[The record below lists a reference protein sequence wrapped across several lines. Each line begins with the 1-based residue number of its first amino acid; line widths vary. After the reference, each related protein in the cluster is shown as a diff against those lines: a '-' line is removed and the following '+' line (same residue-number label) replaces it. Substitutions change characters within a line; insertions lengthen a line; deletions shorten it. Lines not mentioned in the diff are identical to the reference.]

1 MENSP
6 ISSHLTNYLPPLKEL
21 TFRTVTYGATSLL
34 LGRVD
39 PVVLF
44 ISTFN
49 AVTVSFA
56 AQFSKKEDK
65 DLKKGIIALVSLA
78 ASTFIAVKAAPA
90 LVGRATLAFA
100 QDIAWKLFLFNTIG
114 ETALF
119 SLPYF
124 AKWDAPKLPETVD
137 DLDKL
142 TEKNFLYMRN
152 HFAGY
157 AAMSTEVFL
166 HFTDKLLKLEKPDL
180 FPNPPETAQDIQNL
194 DAFSIRL
201 MHAHPDYMNL
211 KNAKIEITSPLWE
224 ALYLR
229 FIDEGLTLPLDD
241 FDKHTSKTL
250 LHIRDNFEKYTSMDS
265 KTFGSFVKKLETLG
279 QEDIFPKPP
288 KSVEEIEQLDP
299 FAVRYAHAFPDE
311 MNTEISAMK
320 SDTKPLW
327 EALHTRF
334 FEQDLSLPRGDTI
347 ENVIK
352 VNKGYYHIKIDPLPS
367 LEQVQGFS
375 INKLSWLY
383 CQIGVKFEVFA
394 TYSINDQIA
403 LNKIFDEK
411 FKSTWHYSP
420 TMANIADLSD
430 ESAKELDAYYSQI
443 IAKENHRFLC
453 LPMDVK
459 NALNERLT
467 KLTLRLAS
475 FGTTY
480 KIPDIEDFKKPQVAT
495 TWHEYFTNNPAEWAK
510 VDKARQEAFNNLFKG
525 KKLAEIAITHKD

>member
-1 MENSP
+1 MDSVKTD
-6 ISSHLTNYLPPLKEL
+6 SSAAKSSFTNYFPPIKDVA
-21 TFRTVTYGATSLL
+21 TRAAAYGATSLL

-39 PVVLF
+39 PVALS
-44 ISTFN
+44 ISTLN

-56 AQFSKKEDK
+56 SQFSKEDDK
-65 DLKKGIIALVSLA
+65 ALKKAIIAVISLFA
-78 ASTFIAVKAAPA
+78 TTFIAVKVSPA
-90 LVGRATLAFA
+90 LVGRVAFA
-100 QDIAWKLFLFNTIG
+100 FTQDVALKLACFNALG
-114 ETALF
+114 EAVLF
-119 SLPYF
+119 SLPYL
-124 AKWDAPKLPETVD
+124 AKWNAPKLPESVEE
-137 DLDKL
+137 LEKL

-152 HFAGY
+152 HFEDY
-157 AAMSTEVFL
+157 AAMSADVFTA
-166 HFTDKLLKLEKPDL
+166 FVTKLE
-180 FPNPPETAQDIQNL
+180 E
-194 DAFSIRL
+194 
-201 MHAHPDYMNL
+201 M
-211 KNAKIEITSPLWE
+211 
-224 ALYLR
+224 
-229 FIDEGLTLPLDD
+229 
-241 FDKHTSKTL
+241 
-250 LHIRDNFEKYTSMDS
+250 
-265 KTFGSFVKKLETLG
+265 KK
-279 QEDIFPKPP
+279 EDILPKPP
-288 KSVEEIEQLDP
+288 KSLEEIQQLDV
-299 FAVRYAHAFPDE
+299 FSVHFAHAFPDK

-430 ESAKELDAYYSQI
+430 ESAKELHAYYDKI
-443 IAKENHRFLC
+443 IKTANSRFIC

-459 NALNERLT
+459 NALNERFT
-467 KLTLRLAS
+467 KLTPPLAS

-495 TWHEYFTNNPAEWAK
+495 TWHKYFTNNPEEWAK